1 MPVIL
6 APFRP
11 TRVNIK
17 HYGELTMSNHV
28 HCNNMKLGEV
38 YACSACGL
46 ELEVV
51 NSCNHEGHD
60 QCCDAC
66 ADELFTCCNHFLCSS
81 LASFLTFDF

>member
-1 MPVIL
+1 
-6 APFRP
+6 
-11 TRVNIK
+11 
-17 HYGELTMSNHV
+17 MSNHV

-66 ADELFTCCNHFLCSS
+66 ADESADCTFSCCGSPM
-81 LASFLTFDF
+81 TKK